1 MGEREH
7 IFMYLFCI
15 TDSYASSGM
24 VSFHSVVVLI
34 HINVFEC
41 GECAIEFNFIERL
54 SCAFQRSTWKQFH
67 RVKKRQNF
75 PQADGCLCFRRII
88 LSTFLTQ
95 MYYDEAWRGSTKSH

>member
-15 TDSYASSGM
+15 TDSYASSGT

-34 HINVFEC
+34 HIYVFEC

-54 SCAFQRSTWKQFH
+54 SCASLRTWKQFQSE
-67 RVKKRQNF
+67 KRQHF
-75 PQADGCLCFRRII
+75 PQADGCLCLREMI
-88 LSTFLTQ
+88 LSTF
-95 MYYDEAWRGSTKSH
+95 RTKCI